1 MLILAATASSGRMF
15 ARNSVHRNARFQ
27 AGLSRRRGALAMQ
40 IEMVGYVMLAARQ
53 RDITVEGFAARLR
66 DTPQHCAGTAPI

>member
-1 MLILAATASSGRMF
+1 
-15 ARNSVHRNARFQ
+15 
-27 AGLSRRRGALAMQ
+27 MQ